1 MTLYESLKSVFQT
14 ILIQFFLHF
23 FSGYDFMI
31 LSLISGVVLGMAFID
46 NYNIFFSSLGEHLTD
61 AELVEYL
68 MTLMGCS
75 DNPEV
80 EGSYTEDP
88 ATALNELPLQL
99 SAPSFAEDLLGLST

>member
-1 MTLYESLKSVFQT
+1 MVHSGSQRDL
-14 ILIQFFLHF
+14 LIVYYL
-23 FSGYDFMI
+23 
-31 LSLISGVVLGMAFID
+31 LP
-46 NYNIFFSSLGEHLTD
+46 LGEHLTE

-80 EGSYTEDP
+80 EGCYTEDT